1 MNPEKSTSPEKFS
14 AWIGIDWADQKHAYS
29 IWSPSQGL
37 ERGFFDQS
45 PEAIDLWAKSLQQRF
60 GDGPVAIILEQK
72 RGPLLS
78 ALAGYSFL
86 KIFPVNPVTAAKFRQ
101 AMYPSGAK
109 SDPVDSDL
117 LLEILRLHAGRLRP
131 LFWADEQTRLLAAL
145 TEDRRHYVDQR
156 TALIEELTAVLKGC
170 FPVALEVAGIFTSGV
185 GPAFLLKWPT
195 LADAQKAR
203 PHALRQFFYGQN
215 ARARIEERIA
225 RLKAAQPLT
234 QDTAIVEAGRRRVV
248 VLARLIVTLNLGIK
262 EYDQRIA
269 EVFARHPDAEIFDS
283 LPAGKIIK
291 PRVLAAFG
299 LDRSRYHSAAEL
311 QCYSGLAPVQK
322 SSGKALSVKARSAC
336 PKHLKQT
343 FHEYAG
349 VTLLYDGWA
358 KAYYQWKRA
367 QGKAHQAAVR
377 SLGFKW
383 QRVIFACWKYS
394 QPYDEAAHQKKLRSK
409 NVPYLHLIA
418 A

>member
-1 MNPEKSTSPEKFS
+1 MNPDKSTSPESFS
-14 AWIGIDWADQKHAYS
+14 AWVGIDWADQQHAYS
-29 IWSPSQGL
+29 LWSASQGV
-37 ERGFFDQS
+37 ERGWFDQT
-45 PEAIDLWAKSLQQRF
+45 PEAIDRWVRSLQDRF
-60 GDGPVAIILEQK
+60 GDRPVAVILEQK

-78 ALAGYSFL
+78 ALAGYPFL

-145 TEDRRHYVDQR
+145 TEDRRKYVDQR
-156 TALIEELTAVLKGC
+156 TALIEELTAILKGF
-170 FPVALEVAGIFTSGV
+170 FPVALEVAGIFSSGV

-195 LADAQKAR
+195 LAQAQAAR
-203 PHALRQFFYGQN
+203 PQTLRQFFYGQN
-215 ARARIEERIA
+215 ARVRIEERIA
-225 RLKAAQPLT
+225 LLKAARPLT
-234 QDTAIVEAGRRRVV
+234 QDSAILEAGRRRVEV
-248 VLARLIVTLNLGIK
+248 VARLIVTLNAGIK

-269 EVFARHPDAEIFDS
+269 EVFASHPDAEIFDS

-299 LDRSRYHSAAEL
+299 LDRNRYQSAAEL
-311 QCYSGLAPVQK
+311 QRYSGMAPVQK
-322 SSGKALSVKARSAC
+322 SSGKAISVKARTAC

-343 FHEYAG
+343 FHEFAG
-349 VTLLYDGWA
+349 VTLLKDGWP
-358 KAYYQWKRA
+358 KAYYLWKRA

-377 SLGFKW
+377 ALGFKW
-383 QRVIFACWKYS
+383 QRIIFACWKHS
-394 QPYDEAAHQKKLRSK
+394 QPYEEATYLKTLRSK